1 MNIVLYFVCLLL
13 MVPIAGFAAFGF
25 VIDTLVQGGLWELIK
40 LIFSPLFDPFGRG
53 IWFILGFLSL
63 LGVMGAGFFPES
75 RPYGLGII
83 ACGGLVCTIYCLRV
97 YPNGWELGS
106 LFLFLPG
113 VAGIALSVYSLV
125 RPFR

>member
-1 MNIVLYFVCLLL
+1 MNIILYFVCLLL

-63 LGVMGAGFFPES
+63 LGVMGPVSFRNQGRTGWGSSHAADWFAPS
-75 RPYGLGII
+75 I
-83 ACGGLVCTIYCLRV
+83 ACGCT
-97 YPNGWELGS
+97 PTGG
-106 LFLFLPG
+106 
-113 VAGIALSVYSLV
+113 SLV
-125 RPFR
+125 RCSCSCPGWPASR